1 MHAMFAELVGIEV
14 NDMMANPNITEPII
28 KHKMAEGKRRS
39 VGGWFGNG

>member
-14 NDMMANPNITEPII
+14 NDIMANPNITEPII
-28 KHKMAEGKRRS
+28 QHKMAEGKSRS